1 MDYQAIIVDDEKMV
15 REGLKNH
22 FDWQKYS
29 IDIAGCFED
38 GTGAWEYLQTH
49 HIDIILTDVR
59 MAHMDGVTLA
69 RKATELYPD
78 ISILFISGYADI
90 SYLRSALKVEA
101 IDYILK
107 SIDLNELAS
116 TLKRTIEKIEKLRSE
131 KEKLEIMSHKLEM
144 SLPLLRRQILLGIL
158 RENDEDM
165 LQELN
170 ILEIPLNNGI
180 SYCVIVLRL
189 TPASRQKMIHE
200 MTEKE
205 RVHTGLEI
213 EELCSELISDAESCV
228 VCNDRFVEYILI
240 VPEQQSEDIL
250 YSRSKSLQN
259 RILEKYGI
267 DTIIGLSETVRDL
280 IHLHPAYLSACK
292 AIDHGY
298 IIEDNIPVN
307 INKYGASE
315 FEMLVKSSEQH
326 LKKAL
331 LSGDTDTVVE
341 ILGSTLTL
349 ISELR
354 TKEEKENYLIN
365 LLLLPARITLDM
377 NIGICS
383 SWEHLLQQFLSRE
396 NQEEK
401 EDMLYSLY
409 KEFTVKI
416 KESKTPH
423 NNALIQ
429 KVIKIIS
436 QKYMEQ
442 ISVQSLSD
450 MVNLTPAYLCV
461 LFKQNMKMTINEYIT
476 DIRIN
481 KAKELLSKTQLHL
494 YEICYQVGY
503 LSPAYFSRL
512 FKRNT
517 GQTPKEWRDTH

>member
-1 MDYQAIIVDDEKMV
+1 
-15 REGLKNH
+15 
-22 FDWQKYS
+22 
-29 IDIAGCFED
+29 
-38 GTGAWEYLQTH
+38 
-49 HIDIILTDVR
+49 
-59 MAHMDGVTLA
+59 
-69 RKATELYPD
+69 
-78 ISILFISGYADI
+78 
-90 SYLRSALKVEA
+90 
-101 IDYILK
+101 
-107 SIDLNELAS
+107 
-116 TLKRTIEKIEKLRSE
+116 
-131 KEKLEIMSHKLEM
+131 
-144 SLPLLRRQILLGIL
+144 
-158 RENDEDM
+158 
-165 LQELN
+165 
-170 ILEIPLNNGI
+170 
-180 SYCVIVLRL
+180 
-189 TPASRQKMIHE
+189 
-200 MTEKE
+200 
-205 RVHTGLEI
+205 
-213 EELCSELISDAESCV
+213 
-228 VCNDRFVEYILI
+228 
-240 VPEQQSEDIL
+240 
-250 YSRSKSLQN
+250 
-259 RILEKYGI
+259 
-267 DTIIGLSETVRDL
+267 
-280 IHLHPAYLSACK
+280 
-292 AIDHGY
+292 
-298 IIEDNIPVN
+298 
-307 INKYGASE
+307 
-315 FEMLVKSSEQH
+315 MLVKSSEQH

-409 KEFTVKI
+409 KEFTAKI

-423 NNALIQ
+423 DNALIQ